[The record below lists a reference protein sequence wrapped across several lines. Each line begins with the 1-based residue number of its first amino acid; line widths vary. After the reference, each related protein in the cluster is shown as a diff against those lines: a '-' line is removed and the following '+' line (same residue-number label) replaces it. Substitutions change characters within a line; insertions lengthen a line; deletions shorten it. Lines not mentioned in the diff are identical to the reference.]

1 VHNPEQIGQ
10 RFWNQSATFYK
21 SSESVAEIDRNLDEK
36 NIDGE
41 SEEVLVNL

>member
-1 VHNPEQIGQ
+1 M
-10 RFWNQSATFYK
+10 
-21 SSESVAEIDRNLDEK
+21 AEIDRNLEEK